1 VTSPDSHPRR
11 FDAHADAPAVELRFR
26 RIALKPVD
34 RDAPTSEHG
43 RNEGITEAQD
53 AIRLALCDTS
63 SPGRRRVD
71 LHKSVKARVSGC
83 PEVPTRTATS
93 GPAGKPEMKRDRNR
107 EHARAR
113 EQQVAELAR
122 IITNLQ
128 PTPADVAVSSDEK
141 LRLLDRSPVKSW
153 ELADASTQAG
163 WPLSEHS
170 LRRCLESPF
179 GDFSTHEGWLRI
191 WTGLVTGAF
200 NDVAPLP
207 GDPQ

>member
-1 VTSPDSHPRR
+1 
-11 FDAHADAPAVELRFR
+11 
-26 RIALKPVD
+26 
-34 RDAPTSEHG
+34 
-43 RNEGITEAQD
+43 
-53 AIRLALCDTS
+53 
-63 SPGRRRVD
+63 
-71 LHKSVKARVSGC
+71 
-83 PEVPTRTATS
+83 
-93 GPAGKPEMKRDRNR
+93 MKRDRNR

-122 IITNLQ
+122 IITTLQ

-179 GDFSTHEGWLRI
+179 GDFSTHQGWLRI

-207 GDPQ
+207 GDSQ

>member
-1 VTSPDSHPRR
+1 MGGT
-11 FDAHADAPAVELRFR
+11 
-26 RIALKPVD
+26 K
-34 RDAPTSEHG
+34 
-43 RNEGITEAQD
+43 GITEAQD

-71 LHKSVKARVSGC
+71 LHKSVKARVSVC

-93 GPAGKPEMKRDRNR
+93 GPAGEPEMKRDRNR

-170 LRRCLESPF
+170 LRRCLESP
-179 GDFSTHEGWLRI
+179 
-191 WTGLVTGAF
+191 
-200 NDVAPLP
+200 
-207 GDPQ
+207 